1 MLDIT
6 EQHNKV
12 FMEIK
17 WIVFGVI
24 LVINAVFALSVAIFI
39 AGKFV
44 VPGRNSLV
52 YVLISLAIWS
62 FAYAMI
68 TFSPDIE
75 VKRFWLRVENI
86 GIISQPVLWFVF
98 IVSYARQARFLKW
111 RFIAMLC
118 IIPIVSLTMLFSD
131 RWFHLYYSSIKPL
144 LENGGPLVIE
154 RNPWYWVQLVQ
165 SYALNAIGT
174 VFLILRFIEFKNIFR
189 EQLAF
194 LITAALI
201 PLIVNVIYQLVSNLT
216 SSIFIPVDLTPIS
229 FTFSI
234 WLISLGIF
242 RTHLLDLVPIARDI
256 VMEHI
261 PEMVFVVDAH
271 DHVLD
276 ANSVAEKWLGK
287 SRHEMI
293 GLDPMEVFKKWPQLI
308 NRFLST
314 ERTREE
320 VQISVNPPQMLEVVI
335 TPLYAEQTK
344 ELSGRIILAY
354 DITQRKQLENELK
367 NTNKILMA
375 KILEVEF
382 LQEKLQEQAIRDPL
396 TGVFNRRFLAES
408 LDKEVSK
415 AEREN
420 IPVSIIMMD
429 VDLFKDFN
437 DTFGHKCGD
446 IVLQDLANF
455 LTENS
460 RQGDIVCRYG
470 GEEFVILMPNAT
482 LHDAYERAETW
493 RRDYTAR
500 VIHHGGKELSISFSA
515 GVASFPMHGTS
526 GESIL
531 YAADD
536 ALYRSKNE
544 GRNKVSLY
552 NRSLA

>member
-229 FTFSI
+229 FTLSI

-242 RTHLLDLVPIARDI
+242 RTRLLDLVPIARDI

-344 ELSGRIILAY
+344 ELNGRIILAY

-515 GVASFPMHGTS
+515 GVASFPLHGTS

-544 GRNKVSLY
+544 GRNKVTLY

>member
-1 MLDIT
+1 
-6 EQHNKV
+6 
-12 FMEIK
+12 MEIK

-189 EQLAF
+189 KQLAF

-229 FTFSI
+229 FTLSI

-242 RTHLLDLVPIARDI
+242 RTRLLDLVPIARDI

-344 ELSGRIILAY
+344 ELNGRIILAY

>member
-1 MLDIT
+1 
-6 EQHNKV
+6 
-12 FMEIK
+12 MEIK

-229 FTFSI
+229 FTLSI

-242 RTHLLDLVPIARDI
+242 RTRLLDLVPIARDI

-344 ELSGRIILAY
+344 ELNGRIILAY

>member
-1 MLDIT
+1 
-6 EQHNKV
+6 
-12 FMEIK
+12 MEIK

-229 FTFSI
+229 FTLSI

-242 RTHLLDLVPIARDI
+242 RTRLLDLVPIARDI

-344 ELSGRIILAY
+344 ELNGRIILAY

-515 GVASFPMHGTS
+515 GVASFPLHGTS

-544 GRNKVSLY
+544 GRNKVTLY